1 MLPVGTIIQLV
12 DPVNK
17 VRLNSRLVGWDAD
30 HCLLVEQP
38 TRGGQ
43 SVQLPKNL
51 PVVGRGM
58 HEGKVWGFQSTV
70 LFQTLQPFRV
80 LYLAYPKK
88 IEEVTLRQSER
99 LSTKIRVLITPRK
112 NNFAEQRKDEN
123 ASWGV
128 IKNLS
133 LGGCNLSCPFR
144 FEVGMPVFMSFEL
157 PDGSVSENIMGFVR
171 NVTREQNENL
181 YGVQYDNRCGRLD
194 GVASFIKLAARLV
207 SKSGMKM

>member
-1 MLPVGTIIQLV
+1 MLPVGTPIQLV

-17 VRLNSRLVGWDAD
+17 VRLNSRLVGWDPD

-38 TRGGQ
+38 TRAGQ
-43 SVQLPKNL
+43 SVQLPRNL

-99 LSTKIRVLITPRK
+99 LTTKIRVLITPRK
-112 NNFAEQRKDEN
+112 HDFAEQKKAES
-123 ASWGV
+123 ASWGL

-133 LGGCNLSCPFR
+133 LGGCSLSCPFR
-144 FEVGMPVFMSFEL
+144 FEVNMPVFMSFEL
-157 PDGSVSENIMGFVR
+157 PDGTTAENVMGFVR
-171 NVTREQNENL
+171 NVMREQNENL
-181 YGVQYDNRCGRLD
+181 YGVQFDNRCGKLD
-194 GVASFIKLAARLV
+194 NVASFIKLASRLV
-207 SKSGMKM
+207 SKTGMRK

>member
-1 MLPVGTIIQLV
+1 MLPVGTVIQLV

-17 VRLNSRLVGWDAD
+17 VRLNSRLLGWDPNN
-30 HCLLVEQP
+30 CLLVEQP

-58 HEGKVWGFQSTV
+58 DEGKVWGFQSTV

-99 LSTKIRVLITPRK
+99 LNTRIRVLTTPRK
-112 NNFAEQRKDEN
+112 HNFAEQRKDAN

-133 LGGCNLSCPFR
+133 LGGCSLSCPFR
-144 FEVGMPVFMSFEL
+144 FEVNMPVFMSFEL
-157 PDGSVSENIMGFVR
+157 PDGNVAENILGFVR

-181 YGVQYDNRCGRLD
+181 YGVQFDNRCGRLD
-194 GVASFIKLAARLV
+194 SVASFIKLAARLV
-207 SKSGMKM
+207 SRSGMRK